1 MTKQEELIH
10 EWKNKALMMCDVD
23 NCVIDADGKI
33 SKETDEALKA
43 LINVK
48 GHAYYFGM
56 MSYRPVMQVLK
67 IYNSMELRPSSYLLG
82 SKGAEVLSISSDQ
95 MLIDQHIDPDT
106 AKKIYDELINISK
119 HNAKLAFHVSYD
131 GVWNYLHNVSK
142 EAWGKYNIGDALV
155 LHDAFQVQ
163 NVVTF
168 VIHHLDEDFDK
179 FEAFAKT
186 LNIRIAISGR
196 DMTLLNKDVNIA
208 KSLQF
213 IIGHLVV
220 APSHVAVVSKTINDK
235 SLFEIPGVYGITSKD
250 ADEELKKVAKL
261 IIDKEPKDF
270 VAEAIKCFKEYLKT
284 VEIK

>member
-23 NCVIDADGKI
+23 NCVVNADGKI

-48 GHAYYFGM
+48 GHSYYFGM
-56 MSYRPVMQVLK
+56 MSYRPVMQVFK
-67 IYNSMELRPSSYLLG
+67 IYNSMELRPSSYLIG
-82 SKGAEVLSISSDQ
+82 SKGAEVLSMSSSQ
-95 MLIDQHIDPDT
+95 TLIDQHIDPAT
-106 AKKIYDELINISK
+106 AKKIYDQLMEISK
-119 HNAKLAFHVSYD
+119 HNNKLCFHVSYD

-142 EAWGKYNIGDALV
+142 EAWDKFNLGDALV
-155 LHDAFQVQ
+155 LHDAFESD
-163 NVVTF
+163 NVITF
-168 VIHHLDEDFDK
+168 VIHHLDDDFAS
-179 FEAFAKT
+179 FEAFAKS
-186 LNIRIAISGR
+186 LNIRVAVSGK

-208 KSLQF
+208 TSLNF
-213 IIGHLVV
+213 IIKHLDVV
-220 APSHVAVVSKTINDK
+220 PSHVAVVSKTINDK

-261 IIDKEPKDF
+261 VIDKDPKDF